1 MYFTRAY
8 NDRPYFH
15 IHCSDDSEGTVTL
28 LRRGGS
34 EFDAFIGA
42 TLSGVTAET
51 VTLLVFYCTVPVDE
65 EETEES

>member
-8 NDRPYFH
+8 RDRPYFH
-15 IHCSDDSEGTVTL
+15 IHTDDSSEGTVTL

-34 EFDAFIGA
+34 EFDAYIGA
-42 TLSGVTAET
+42 TLSDVTAAT

-65 EETEES
+65 EESE